1 MTDCLKYSLI
11 AAACVA
17 ATAAVVLLTAKP
29 DCGPKMAWSRVLMD
43 GSRTGVKSVTG
54 TNVEEALGTFE
65 DEVYIAPNGRR
76 FTDGATPLVA
86 AELTEVQPKM
96 SRLKETI
103 GFCPEEMEAEGPES
117 GLSNMLVDALR
128 EEASR
133 IYKVPMDIAVTN
145 FGGIRVPMP
154 KGEVILD
161 DILSMFPFK
170 NYVAYAKVRGRELRK
185 LFDQFA
191 ATKVQCL
198 SGVKLVVKNKAVESV
213 EIGGKPIEDGRLYNV
228 ATIDFLLDGGDR
240 IAIGAMAEDVQL
252 SDVLIKDFMLRY
264 LRGLTAEGKNIEYA
278 KDGRV
283 IVEE

>member
-1 MTDCLKYSLI
+1 MSNCLKYSLI
-11 AAACVA
+11 ALACVGI
-17 ATAAVVLLTAKP
+17 TAGVVLCARDKEQ
-29 DCGPKMAWSRVLMD
+29 GPKIEWSRVLMD

-54 TNVEEALGTFE
+54 TNVEAALGAFE
-65 DEVYIAPNGRR
+65 DEVYVAPNGQR
-76 FTDGATPLVA
+76 FAEGAVPQVA
-86 AELTEVQPKM
+86 AELMEVQPKM

-103 GFCPEEMEAEGPES
+103 GFCPVEMVARGPES
-117 GLSNMLVDALR
+117 ELSNMLVDALR
-128 EEASR
+128 AEAAR
-133 IYKVPMDIAVTN
+133 LYKEPMDIAVTN

-170 NYVAYAKVRGRELRK
+170 NYVAFAKVRGKELRK

-198 SGVKLVVKNKAVESV
+198 SGVKLVIKNKEVASV
-213 EIGGKPIEDGRLYNV
+213 EIGGKPLEDDRLYNV

-240 IAIGAMAEDVQL
+240 IAIGALAEDVQL

-264 LRGLTAEGKNIEYA
+264 LRGLTAEGKNIEYQ